1 MERDPLRMR
10 PRNHTER
17 IIKDIMRRGMSKPGA
32 MNDLFDLI
40 RQLQIDGAVL
50 VDGEPVF
57 DKENF
62 RDAAIFNSELR
73 RIAAEK
79 IRKNG
84 DPEMVELYKRSLLLD
99 AKYNFDCYCRY
110 LEWNRP
116 AKKKFYEPRRKQLK
130 PIADAMQ
137 QLADGELDLL
147 AVSLP
152 PGTGKALANDT
163 PILTRYGW
171 KNHGDLVVGDEV
183 IGMDGKFKKVIAVH
197 PKCMLDCLV
206 EFTNGEKIQCHENH
220 EWLIHDRPMYDR
232 NKKDYIAETKRLE
245 KRKLES
251 GGEAGHRGHRYT
263 IQLPHREHI
272 CGEERDLM
280 LDPYTFGVW
289 LGDGTNLNPT
299 ICCAPDDSVVIE
311 RIIRNGVQANWATT
325 HKETGVLYFGFDI
338 RKNLQQYGMCH
349 SRKRTPKH
357 IPDEYLTA
365 SIRQRLDLLAGLIDT
380 DGNLTESKYHFT
392 TAEKEL
398 KDSFIDLISTFG
410 WRACVTRCEPGTSS
424 SGITSKKGW
433 WVISFTPDCE
443 IPCEIERKRNK
454 CPHKQRAIAFK
465 SITRVEPKEGNCIT
479 VEGDGM
485 YLAGRTMLPTHNTT
499 LSIFFLSWI
508 GGKNPELSVLG
519 GSHSNSLLHGIFDE
533 LLRVLDKD
541 GEYLYND
548 VFPLAPVVGNSG
560 KELRIDLQTQKRF
573 ETFEFSS
580 IGSGNAGKVRCSRLL
595 YCDDL
600 IDGIET
606 AMSRERLD
614 KLWQQYYT
622 DLRQRKIGNCAELH
636 VATRW
641 SIWDP
646 IGRLQQEYDGDKRAK
661 FLVFPAMNKNDESNF
676 DYPYSLGFTTQ
687 MYRQQREIMDDAS
700 WRALYMNEP
709 VERFGRLYD
718 PSELRRYFSLPEIEP
733 DNIVA
738 ICDTKEQ
745 GDDYLAM
752 PIFYQYGQDYYL
764 DCWICDNGKVEVLL
778 EKVVRA
784 LIDRKVRMCRIE
796 SNRGGTIFAKNVQ
809 DRLKQLGGMTNIT
822 TKWTQSNKETRIQ
835 SLSGVVKE
843 RVLFKEDSVQ
853 NKEYKSAMNQLVSY
867 TMAGKNRHDDV
878 PDSLAMFMDWQM
890 SGEANIVKVLKR
902 PF

>member
-1 MERDPLRMR
+1 MADNPFHTM
-10 PRNHTER
+10 PKARNHTER

-50 VDGEPVF
+50 VDGEPAF

-73 RIAAEK
+73 RLAAEK

-110 LEWNRP
+110 LEFNRP

-147 AVSLP
+147 TISCP
-152 PGTGKALANDT
+152 PGVGK
-163 PILTRYGW
+163 
-171 KNHGDLVVGDEV
+171 
-183 IGMDGKFKKVIAVH
+183 
-197 PKCMLDCLV
+197 
-206 EFTNGEKIQCHENH
+206 
-220 EWLIHDRPMYDR
+220 
-232 NKKDYIAETKRLE
+232 
-245 KRKLES
+245 
-251 GGEAGHRGHRYT
+251 
-263 IQLPHREHI
+263 
-272 CGEERDLM
+272 
-280 LDPYTFGVW
+280 
-289 LGDGTNLNPT
+289 
-299 ICCAPDDSVVIE
+299 
-311 RIIRNGVQANWATT
+311 
-325 HKETGVLYFGFDI
+325 
-338 RKNLQQYGMCH
+338 
-349 SRKRTPKH
+349 
-357 IPDEYLTA
+357 
-365 SIRQRLDLLAGLIDT
+365 
-380 DGNLTESKYHFT
+380 
-392 TAEKEL
+392 
-398 KDSFIDLISTFG
+398 
-410 WRACVTRCEPGTSS
+410 
-424 SGITSKKGW
+424 
-433 WVISFTPDCE
+433 
-443 IPCEIERKRNK
+443 
-454 CPHKQRAIAFK
+454 
-465 SITRVEPKEGNCIT
+465 
-479 VEGDGM
+479 
-485 YLAGRTMLPTHNTT
+485 TT

-606 AMSRERLD
+606 AMSRDRLD

-646 IGRLQQEYDGDKRAK
+646 IGRLEQEYEDDKRAK

-687 MYRQQREIMDDAS
+687 MYRQQREIMDDPS
-700 WRALYMNEP
+700 WRALYCGEP
-709 VERFGRLYD
+709 IERAGRLYD
-718 PSELRRYFSLPEIEP
+718 PSELRYYFSLPEVEP
-733 DNIVA
+733 DSIWA

-745 GDDYLAM
+745 GDDYCAM
-752 PIFYQYGQDYYL
+752 PVFYQYGQDYYL
-764 DCWICDNGKVEVLL
+764 DAWVCDNGKVEVII
-778 EKVVRA
+778 EKVVRM
-784 LIDRKVRMCRIE
+784 LVDRKVRMCRIE
-796 SNRGGTIFAKNVQ
+796 SNRGGTLFAADVQ
-809 DRLKQLGGMTNIT
+809 KRLRELGGITTIT
-822 TKWTQSNKETRIQ
+822 TKWTQTNKESRIQ
-835 SLSGVVKE
+835 VGSMFIKQH
-843 RVLFKEDSVQ
+843 VLFRDDKVQ
-853 NKEYKSAMNQLVSY
+853 NKEYRTAMNMVIGY
-867 TMAGKNRHDDV
+867 TMAGKNKHDDTV
-878 PDSLAMFMDWQM
+878 DALAMFVDMIASSDVNTAVVM
-890 SGEANIVKVLKR
+890 HR

>member
-1 MERDPLRMR
+1 MADNPFHTM
-10 PRNHTER
+10 PKARNHTER

-110 LEWNRP
+110 LEFNRP

-147 AVSLP
+147 TISCP
-152 PGTGKALANDT
+152 PGVGK
-163 PILTRYGW
+163 
-171 KNHGDLVVGDEV
+171 
-183 IGMDGKFKKVIAVH
+183 
-197 PKCMLDCLV
+197 
-206 EFTNGEKIQCHENH
+206 
-220 EWLIHDRPMYDR
+220 
-232 NKKDYIAETKRLE
+232 
-245 KRKLES
+245 
-251 GGEAGHRGHRYT
+251 
-263 IQLPHREHI
+263 
-272 CGEERDLM
+272 
-280 LDPYTFGVW
+280 
-289 LGDGTNLNPT
+289 
-299 ICCAPDDSVVIE
+299 
-311 RIIRNGVQANWATT
+311 
-325 HKETGVLYFGFDI
+325 
-338 RKNLQQYGMCH
+338 
-349 SRKRTPKH
+349 
-357 IPDEYLTA
+357 
-365 SIRQRLDLLAGLIDT
+365 
-380 DGNLTESKYHFT
+380 
-392 TAEKEL
+392 
-398 KDSFIDLISTFG
+398 
-410 WRACVTRCEPGTSS
+410 
-424 SGITSKKGW
+424 
-433 WVISFTPDCE
+433 
-443 IPCEIERKRNK
+443 
-454 CPHKQRAIAFK
+454 
-465 SITRVEPKEGNCIT
+465 
-479 VEGDGM
+479 
-485 YLAGRTMLPTHNTT
+485 TT

-606 AMSRERLD
+606 AMSRDRLD

-646 IGRLQQEYDGDKRAK
+646 IGRLEQEYDGDKRAK

-687 MYRQQREIMDDAS
+687 MYRQQREIMDDPS
-700 WRALYMNEP
+700 WRALYCGEP
-709 VERFGRLYD
+709 IERAGRLYD
-718 PSELRRYFSLPEIEP
+718 PSELRYYFSLPEVEP
-733 DNIVA
+733 DSIWA

-745 GDDYLAM
+745 GDDYCAM
-752 PIFYQYGQDYYL
+752 PVFYQYGQDYYL
-764 DCWICDNGKVEVLL
+764 DAWVCDNGKVEVVI
-778 EKVVRA
+778 EKVVRM
-784 LIDRKVRMCRIE
+784 LVDRKVRMCRIE
-796 SNRGGTIFAKNVQ
+796 SNRGGTLFAADVQ
-809 DRLKQLGGMTNIT
+809 KRLRELGGITTIT
-822 TKWTQSNKETRIQ
+822 TKWTQTNKESRIQ
-835 SLSGVVKE
+835 VGSMWVKQH
-843 RVLFKEDSVQ
+843 VLFRDDKVQ
-853 NKEYKSAMNQLVSY
+853 NKEYRTAMNMVIGY
-867 TMAGKNRHDDV
+867 TMAGKNKHDDTV
-878 PDSLAMFMDWQM
+878 DALAMFVDMIASSDVNTAVVM
-890 SGEANIVKVLKR
+890 HR

>member
-1 MERDPLRMR
+1 MADNPFHIM
-10 PRNHTER
+10 PKARNHTER

-73 RIAAEK
+73 RLAAEK

-116 AKKKFYEPRRKQLK
+116 AKKKFYEPRRKQLR

-152 PGTGKALANDT
+152 PGTGK
-163 PILTRYGW
+163 
-171 KNHGDLVVGDEV
+171 
-183 IGMDGKFKKVIAVH
+183 
-197 PKCMLDCLV
+197 
-206 EFTNGEKIQCHENH
+206 
-220 EWLIHDRPMYDR
+220 
-232 NKKDYIAETKRLE
+232 
-245 KRKLES
+245 
-251 GGEAGHRGHRYT
+251 
-263 IQLPHREHI
+263 
-272 CGEERDLM
+272 
-280 LDPYTFGVW
+280 
-289 LGDGTNLNPT
+289 
-299 ICCAPDDSVVIE
+299 
-311 RIIRNGVQANWATT
+311 
-325 HKETGVLYFGFDI
+325 
-338 RKNLQQYGMCH
+338 
-349 SRKRTPKH
+349 
-357 IPDEYLTA
+357 
-365 SIRQRLDLLAGLIDT
+365 
-380 DGNLTESKYHFT
+380 
-392 TAEKEL
+392 
-398 KDSFIDLISTFG
+398 
-410 WRACVTRCEPGTSS
+410 
-424 SGITSKKGW
+424 
-433 WVISFTPDCE
+433 
-443 IPCEIERKRNK
+443 
-454 CPHKQRAIAFK
+454 
-465 SITRVEPKEGNCIT
+465 
-479 VEGDGM
+479 
-485 YLAGRTMLPTHNTT
+485 TT

-606 AMSRERLD
+606 AMSRDRLD

-676 DYPYSLGFTTQ
+676 DYPYSLGFTTE
-687 MYRQQREIMDDAS
+687 MYKQQREIMDEPS

-709 VERFGRLYD
+709 IEREGRLYD
-718 PSELRRYFSLPEIEP
+718 PEELRYYFALPDVEP
-733 DNIVA
+733 DSILA

-764 DCWICDNGKVEVLL
+764 EQWVCDNGKVEILM

-784 LIDRKVRMCRIE
+784 LIDRKVRLCRIE
-796 SNRGGTIFAKNVQ
+796 SNRGGTLFAADVQ
-809 DRLKQLGGMTNIT
+809 KRLRELGGITTIT
-822 TKWTQSNKETRIQ
+822 TKWTQTNKEARIQ
-835 SLSGVVKE
+835 TNSGWVKTH
-843 RVLFKEDSVQ
+843 VLFRDNTVQ
-853 NKEYKSAMNQLVSY
+853 NKEYRLAMNQLIGY
-867 TMAGKNRHDDV
+867 TMAGKNKHDDV
-878 PDSLAMFMDWQM
+878 ADVLAMFVDMIASSDVNTAVVM
-890 SGEANIVKVLKR
+890 HR

>member
-1 MERDPLRMR
+1 MADNPFHIM
-10 PRNHTER
+10 PKARNHTER

-73 RIAAEK
+73 RLTAEK

-84 DPEMVELYKRSLLLD
+84 DPDMVELYKRSLLLD

-137 QLADGELDLL
+137 QLADDELDLL

-152 PGTGKALANDT
+152 PGTGK
-163 PILTRYGW
+163 
-171 KNHGDLVVGDEV
+171 
-183 IGMDGKFKKVIAVH
+183 
-197 PKCMLDCLV
+197 
-206 EFTNGEKIQCHENH
+206 
-220 EWLIHDRPMYDR
+220 
-232 NKKDYIAETKRLE
+232 
-245 KRKLES
+245 
-251 GGEAGHRGHRYT
+251 
-263 IQLPHREHI
+263 
-272 CGEERDLM
+272 
-280 LDPYTFGVW
+280 
-289 LGDGTNLNPT
+289 
-299 ICCAPDDSVVIE
+299 
-311 RIIRNGVQANWATT
+311 
-325 HKETGVLYFGFDI
+325 
-338 RKNLQQYGMCH
+338 
-349 SRKRTPKH
+349 
-357 IPDEYLTA
+357 
-365 SIRQRLDLLAGLIDT
+365 
-380 DGNLTESKYHFT
+380 
-392 TAEKEL
+392 
-398 KDSFIDLISTFG
+398 
-410 WRACVTRCEPGTSS
+410 
-424 SGITSKKGW
+424 
-433 WVISFTPDCE
+433 
-443 IPCEIERKRNK
+443 
-454 CPHKQRAIAFK
+454 
-465 SITRVEPKEGNCIT
+465 
-479 VEGDGM
+479 
-485 YLAGRTMLPTHNTT
+485 TT

-606 AMSRERLD
+606 AMSRDRLD

-687 MYRQQREIMDDAS
+687 MYRQQREIMDEPS

-709 VERFGRLYD
+709 IEREGRLYD
-718 PSELRRYFSLPEIEP
+718 PEELRYYFALPDVEP
-733 DNIVA
+733 DSILA

-764 DCWICDNGKVEVLL
+764 EQWVCDNGKVEILM
-778 EKVVRA
+778 EKVVRS
-784 LIDRKVRMCRIE
+784 LVDRKVRLCRIE
-796 SNRGGTIFAKNVQ
+796 SNRGGTLFAADVQ
-809 DRLKQLGGMTNIT
+809 KRLRELGGITTIT
-822 TKWTQSNKETRIQ
+822 TKWTQTNKEARIQ
-835 SLSGVVKE
+835 TNSGWVKSH
-843 RVLFKEDSVQ
+843 VLFRDNTVQ
-853 NKEYKSAMNQLVSY
+853 NKEYRLAMNQLIGY
-867 TMAGKNRHDDV
+867 TMAGKNKHDDV
-878 PDSLAMFMDWQM
+878 ADVLAMFVDMIASSDVNTAVVM
-890 SGEANIVKVLKR
+890 HR

>member
-1 MERDPLRMR
+1 MADNPFHTM
-10 PRNHTER
+10 PKARNHTER

-40 RQLQIDGAVL
+40 RQLQIDGAVM

-73 RIAAEK
+73 RLAAEK

-152 PGTGKALANDT
+152 PGTGK
-163 PILTRYGW
+163 
-171 KNHGDLVVGDEV
+171 
-183 IGMDGKFKKVIAVH
+183 
-197 PKCMLDCLV
+197 
-206 EFTNGEKIQCHENH
+206 
-220 EWLIHDRPMYDR
+220 
-232 NKKDYIAETKRLE
+232 
-245 KRKLES
+245 
-251 GGEAGHRGHRYT
+251 
-263 IQLPHREHI
+263 
-272 CGEERDLM
+272 
-280 LDPYTFGVW
+280 
-289 LGDGTNLNPT
+289 
-299 ICCAPDDSVVIE
+299 
-311 RIIRNGVQANWATT
+311 
-325 HKETGVLYFGFDI
+325 
-338 RKNLQQYGMCH
+338 
-349 SRKRTPKH
+349 
-357 IPDEYLTA
+357 
-365 SIRQRLDLLAGLIDT
+365 
-380 DGNLTESKYHFT
+380 
-392 TAEKEL
+392 
-398 KDSFIDLISTFG
+398 
-410 WRACVTRCEPGTSS
+410 
-424 SGITSKKGW
+424 
-433 WVISFTPDCE
+433 
-443 IPCEIERKRNK
+443 
-454 CPHKQRAIAFK
+454 
-465 SITRVEPKEGNCIT
+465 
-479 VEGDGM
+479 
-485 YLAGRTMLPTHNTT
+485 TT

-606 AMSRERLD
+606 AMSRDRLD

-661 FLVFPAMNKNDESNF
+661 FLVFPAMNERDESNF

-700 WRALYMNEP
+700 WRALYQNIP
-709 VERFGRLYD
+709 VEREGRVYD
-718 PSELRRYFSLPEIEP
+718 PEELRYYFSLPDVEP
-733 DNIVA
+733 DSIVA

-745 GDDYLAM
+745 GDDYCAM
-752 PIFYQYGQDYYL
+752 PVMYQYGQDYYL
-764 DCWICDNGKVEVLL
+764 DAWICDNGKVEVIM
-778 EKVVRA
+778 EKVVRM
-784 LIDRKVRMCRIE
+784 LIDRKVKVCRIE
-796 SNRGGTIFAKNVQ
+796 SNRGGTLFAADVQ
-809 DRLKQLGGMTNIT
+809 KRIRELNGITTIT
-822 TKWTQSNKETRIQ
+822 TKWTQTNKDVRIQ
-835 SLSGVVKE
+835 TNAGWVKSH
-843 RVLFKEDSVQ
+843 VLFRDTTVQ
-853 NKEYKSAMNQLVSY
+853 NKEYRLAMNQLVEY
-867 TMAGKNRHDDV
+867 TMSGRVKHDDV
-878 PDSLAMFMDWQM
+878 PDVLAMFVDMVVSSDM
-890 SGEANIVKVLKR
+890 NTAIIMKR

>member
-1 MERDPLRMR
+1 MADNPFHIM
-10 PRNHTER
+10 PKARNHTER

-57 DKENF
+57 DKDNF
-62 RDAAIFNSELR
+62 CDAAIFNSELR
-73 RIAAEK
+73 RLAAEK

-84 DPEMVELYKRSLLLD
+84 DPDMVELYKRSLLLD

-147 AVSLP
+147 TISCP
-152 PGTGKALANDT
+152 PGVGK
-163 PILTRYGW
+163 
-171 KNHGDLVVGDEV
+171 
-183 IGMDGKFKKVIAVH
+183 
-197 PKCMLDCLV
+197 
-206 EFTNGEKIQCHENH
+206 
-220 EWLIHDRPMYDR
+220 
-232 NKKDYIAETKRLE
+232 
-245 KRKLES
+245 
-251 GGEAGHRGHRYT
+251 
-263 IQLPHREHI
+263 
-272 CGEERDLM
+272 
-280 LDPYTFGVW
+280 
-289 LGDGTNLNPT
+289 
-299 ICCAPDDSVVIE
+299 
-311 RIIRNGVQANWATT
+311 
-325 HKETGVLYFGFDI
+325 
-338 RKNLQQYGMCH
+338 
-349 SRKRTPKH
+349 
-357 IPDEYLTA
+357 
-365 SIRQRLDLLAGLIDT
+365 
-380 DGNLTESKYHFT
+380 
-392 TAEKEL
+392 
-398 KDSFIDLISTFG
+398 
-410 WRACVTRCEPGTSS
+410 
-424 SGITSKKGW
+424 
-433 WVISFTPDCE
+433 
-443 IPCEIERKRNK
+443 
-454 CPHKQRAIAFK
+454 
-465 SITRVEPKEGNCIT
+465 
-479 VEGDGM
+479 
-485 YLAGRTMLPTHNTT
+485 TT

-606 AMSRERLD
+606 AMSRDRLD

-646 IGRLQQEYDGDKRAK
+646 IGRLEQEYEDDKRAK

-687 MYRQQREIMDDAS
+687 MYRQQREIMDDPS
-700 WRALYMNEP
+700 WRALYCGEP
-709 VERFGRLYD
+709 IERAGRLYD
-718 PSELRRYFSLPEIEP
+718 PSELRYYFSLPEVEP
-733 DNIVA
+733 DSIWA

-745 GDDYLAM
+745 GDDYCAM
-752 PIFYQYGQDYYL
+752 PVFYQYGQDYYL
-764 DCWICDNGKVEVLL
+764 DAWVCDNGKVEVII
-778 EKVVRA
+778 EKVVRM
-784 LIDRKVRMCRIE
+784 LVDRKVRMCRIE
-796 SNRGGTIFAKNVQ
+796 SNRGGTLFAADVQ
-809 DRLKQLGGMTNIT
+809 KRLRELGGITTIT
-822 TKWTQSNKETRIQ
+822 TKWTQTNKESRIQ
-835 SLSGVVKE
+835 VGSMFIKQH
-843 RVLFKEDSVQ
+843 VLFRDDKVQ
-853 NKEYKSAMNQLVSY
+853 NKEYRTAMNMVIGY
-867 TMAGKNRHDDV
+867 TMAGKNKHDDTV
-878 PDSLAMFMDWQM
+878 DALAMFVDMIASSDVNTAVVM
-890 SGEANIVKVLKR
+890 HR

>member
-1 MERDPLRMR
+1 MADNPFHTM
-10 PRNHTER
+10 PKARNHTER

-73 RIAAEK
+73 RLAAKK

-152 PGTGKALANDT
+152 PGTGK
-163 PILTRYGW
+163 
-171 KNHGDLVVGDEV
+171 
-183 IGMDGKFKKVIAVH
+183 
-197 PKCMLDCLV
+197 
-206 EFTNGEKIQCHENH
+206 
-220 EWLIHDRPMYDR
+220 
-232 NKKDYIAETKRLE
+232 
-245 KRKLES
+245 
-251 GGEAGHRGHRYT
+251 
-263 IQLPHREHI
+263 
-272 CGEERDLM
+272 
-280 LDPYTFGVW
+280 
-289 LGDGTNLNPT
+289 
-299 ICCAPDDSVVIE
+299 
-311 RIIRNGVQANWATT
+311 
-325 HKETGVLYFGFDI
+325 
-338 RKNLQQYGMCH
+338 
-349 SRKRTPKH
+349 
-357 IPDEYLTA
+357 
-365 SIRQRLDLLAGLIDT
+365 
-380 DGNLTESKYHFT
+380 
-392 TAEKEL
+392 
-398 KDSFIDLISTFG
+398 
-410 WRACVTRCEPGTSS
+410 
-424 SGITSKKGW
+424 
-433 WVISFTPDCE
+433 
-443 IPCEIERKRNK
+443 
-454 CPHKQRAIAFK
+454 
-465 SITRVEPKEGNCIT
+465 
-479 VEGDGM
+479 
-485 YLAGRTMLPTHNTT
+485 TT

-606 AMSRERLD
+606 AMSRDRLD

-646 IGRLQQEYDGDKRAK
+646 IGRLEQEYDGDKRAK

-676 DYPYSLGFTTQ
+676 DYPYSLGFTTE
-687 MYRQQREIMDDAS
+687 MYKQQREIMDEPS

-709 VERFGRLYD
+709 IEREGRLYD
-718 PSELRRYFSLPEIEP
+718 PEELRYYFALPDVEP
-733 DNIVA
+733 DSILA

-764 DCWICDNGKVEVLL
+764 EQWVCDNGKVEILM

-784 LIDRKVRMCRIE
+784 LIDRKVRLCRIE
-796 SNRGGTIFAKNVQ
+796 SNRGGTLFAADVQ
-809 DRLKQLGGMTNIT
+809 KRLRELGGITTIT
-822 TKWTQSNKETRIQ
+822 TKWTQTNKEARIQ
-835 SLSGVVKE
+835 TNSGWVKTH
-843 RVLFKEDSVQ
+843 VLFRDNTVQ
-853 NKEYKSAMNQLVSY
+853 NKEYRLAMNQLIGY
-867 TMAGKNRHDDV
+867 TMAGKNKHDDV
-878 PDSLAMFMDWQM
+878 PDVLAMFVDMIASSD
-890 SGEANIVKVLKR
+890 VKTAVVMHR

>member
-1 MERDPLRMR
+1 MADNPFHIM
-10 PRNHTER
+10 PKARNHTER

-57 DKENF
+57 DKDNF

-73 RIAAEK
+73 RLAAEK

-110 LEWNRP
+110 LEFNRP

-147 AVSLP
+147 TISCP
-152 PGTGKALANDT
+152 PGVGK
-163 PILTRYGW
+163 
-171 KNHGDLVVGDEV
+171 
-183 IGMDGKFKKVIAVH
+183 
-197 PKCMLDCLV
+197 
-206 EFTNGEKIQCHENH
+206 
-220 EWLIHDRPMYDR
+220 
-232 NKKDYIAETKRLE
+232 
-245 KRKLES
+245 
-251 GGEAGHRGHRYT
+251 
-263 IQLPHREHI
+263 
-272 CGEERDLM
+272 
-280 LDPYTFGVW
+280 
-289 LGDGTNLNPT
+289 
-299 ICCAPDDSVVIE
+299 
-311 RIIRNGVQANWATT
+311 
-325 HKETGVLYFGFDI
+325 
-338 RKNLQQYGMCH
+338 
-349 SRKRTPKH
+349 
-357 IPDEYLTA
+357 
-365 SIRQRLDLLAGLIDT
+365 
-380 DGNLTESKYHFT
+380 
-392 TAEKEL
+392 
-398 KDSFIDLISTFG
+398 
-410 WRACVTRCEPGTSS
+410 
-424 SGITSKKGW
+424 
-433 WVISFTPDCE
+433 
-443 IPCEIERKRNK
+443 
-454 CPHKQRAIAFK
+454 
-465 SITRVEPKEGNCIT
+465 
-479 VEGDGM
+479 
-485 YLAGRTMLPTHNTT
+485 TT

-606 AMSRERLD
+606 AMSRDRLD

-646 IGRLQQEYDGDKRAK
+646 IGRLEQEYDGDKRAK

-687 MYRQQREIMDDAS
+687 MYRQQREIMDEPS
-700 WRALYMNEP
+700 WRALYCGEP
-709 VERFGRLYD
+709 IERAGRLYD
-718 PSELRRYFSLPEIEP
+718 PSELRYYFSLPEVEP
-733 DNIVA
+733 DSIWA

-745 GDDYLAM
+745 GDDYCAM
-752 PIFYQYGQDYYL
+752 PVFYQYGQDYYL
-764 DCWICDNGKVEVLL
+764 DAWVCDNGKVEVVI
-778 EKVVRA
+778 EKVVRM
-784 LIDRKVRMCRIE
+784 LVDRKVRMCRIE
-796 SNRGGTIFAKNVQ
+796 SNRGGTLFAADVQ
-809 DRLKQLGGMTNIT
+809 KRLRELGGITTIT
-822 TKWTQSNKETRIQ
+822 TKWTQTNKESRIQ
-835 SLSGVVKE
+835 VGSMFIKQH
-843 RVLFKEDSVQ
+843 VLFRDDKVQ
-853 NKEYKSAMNQLVSY
+853 NKEYRTAMNMVIGY
-867 TMAGKNRHDDV
+867 TMAGKNKHDDTV
-878 PDSLAMFMDWQM
+878 DALAMFVDMIASSDVNTAVVM
-890 SGEANIVKVLKR
+890 RR

>member
-1 MERDPLRMR
+1 MADNPFHIM
-10 PRNHTER
+10 PKARNHTER

-73 RIAAEK
+73 RLAAEK

-110 LEWNRP
+110 LEFNRP

-137 QLADGELDLL
+137 QLADHELDLL
-147 AVSLP
+147 SISVP
-152 PGTGKALANDT
+152 PGCGK
-163 PILTRYGW
+163 
-171 KNHGDLVVGDEV
+171 
-183 IGMDGKFKKVIAVH
+183 
-197 PKCMLDCLV
+197 
-206 EFTNGEKIQCHENH
+206 
-220 EWLIHDRPMYDR
+220 
-232 NKKDYIAETKRLE
+232 
-245 KRKLES
+245 
-251 GGEAGHRGHRYT
+251 
-263 IQLPHREHI
+263 
-272 CGEERDLM
+272 
-280 LDPYTFGVW
+280 
-289 LGDGTNLNPT
+289 
-299 ICCAPDDSVVIE
+299 
-311 RIIRNGVQANWATT
+311 
-325 HKETGVLYFGFDI
+325 
-338 RKNLQQYGMCH
+338 
-349 SRKRTPKH
+349 
-357 IPDEYLTA
+357 
-365 SIRQRLDLLAGLIDT
+365 
-380 DGNLTESKYHFT
+380 
-392 TAEKEL
+392 
-398 KDSFIDLISTFG
+398 
-410 WRACVTRCEPGTSS
+410 
-424 SGITSKKGW
+424 
-433 WVISFTPDCE
+433 
-443 IPCEIERKRNK
+443 
-454 CPHKQRAIAFK
+454 
-465 SITRVEPKEGNCIT
+465 
-479 VEGDGM
+479 
-485 YLAGRTMLPTHNTT
+485 TT

-519 GSHSNSLLHGIFDE
+519 GSHSNSLLHGIFEE
-533 LLRVLDKD
+533 LLRVLDKE

-548 VFPLAPVVGNSG
+548 VFPLSPVVGYSA

-606 AMSRERLD
+606 AMSRDRLD

-646 IGRLQQEYDGDKRAK
+646 IGRLQQEYDGDKKAK
-661 FLVFPAMNKNDESNF
+661 FLVFPAMNEKDESNF
-676 DYPYSLGFTTQ
+676 DYPYGLGFTTE

-700 WRALYMNEP
+700 WRALYMNQP
-709 VERFGRLYD
+709 VEREGRLFD
-718 PSELRRYFSLPEIEP
+718 PEELRRYFALPEVEP
-733 DNIVA
+733 DAILA

-745 GDDYLAM
+745 GSDYLAM
-752 PIFYQYGQDYYL
+752 PVFYQYGQDYYL
-764 DCWICDNGKVEVLL
+764 DLWVCDNGRVEIIL

-784 LIDRKVRMCRIE
+784 LVDRKVRICRIE
-796 SNRGGTIFAKNVQ
+796 SNRGGTLFAMDVQ
-809 DRLKQLGGMTNIT
+809 KRIKELGGITTIT
-822 TKWTQSNKETRIQ
+822 TKWTQTNKEARIAT
-835 SLSGVVKE
+835 SAGWIKTHI
-843 RVLFKEDSVQ
+843 LFRDDSVQ
-853 NKEYKSAMNQLVSY
+853 NKEYRTAMNQLLNY
-867 TMAGKNRHDDV
+867 TMTGKVKNDDV
-878 PDSLAMFMDWQM
+878 ADVLSMFVDMVVSSDL
-890 SGEANIVKVLKR
+890 NTVKVMKR

>member
-1 MERDPLRMR
+1 MADNPFHIM
-10 PRNHTER
+10 PKARNHTER

-73 RIAAEK
+73 RLAAEK

-84 DPEMVELYKRSLLLD
+84 DPDMVELYKRSLLLD

-152 PGTGKALANDT
+152 PGTGK
-163 PILTRYGW
+163 
-171 KNHGDLVVGDEV
+171 
-183 IGMDGKFKKVIAVH
+183 
-197 PKCMLDCLV
+197 
-206 EFTNGEKIQCHENH
+206 
-220 EWLIHDRPMYDR
+220 
-232 NKKDYIAETKRLE
+232 
-245 KRKLES
+245 
-251 GGEAGHRGHRYT
+251 
-263 IQLPHREHI
+263 
-272 CGEERDLM
+272 
-280 LDPYTFGVW
+280 
-289 LGDGTNLNPT
+289 
-299 ICCAPDDSVVIE
+299 
-311 RIIRNGVQANWATT
+311 
-325 HKETGVLYFGFDI
+325 
-338 RKNLQQYGMCH
+338 
-349 SRKRTPKH
+349 
-357 IPDEYLTA
+357 
-365 SIRQRLDLLAGLIDT
+365 
-380 DGNLTESKYHFT
+380 
-392 TAEKEL
+392 
-398 KDSFIDLISTFG
+398 
-410 WRACVTRCEPGTSS
+410 
-424 SGITSKKGW
+424 
-433 WVISFTPDCE
+433 
-443 IPCEIERKRNK
+443 
-454 CPHKQRAIAFK
+454 
-465 SITRVEPKEGNCIT
+465 
-479 VEGDGM
+479 
-485 YLAGRTMLPTHNTT
+485 TT

-606 AMSRERLD
+606 AMSRDRLD

-661 FLVFPAMNKNDESNF
+661 FLVFPAMNERDESNF

-700 WRALYMNEP
+700 WRALYQNIP
-709 VERFGRLYD
+709 VEREGRVYD
-718 PSELRRYFSLPEIEP
+718 PEELRYYFSLPDVEP
-733 DNIVA
+733 DSIVA

-745 GDDYLAM
+745 GDDYCAM
-752 PIFYQYGQDYYL
+752 PVMYQYGQDYYL
-764 DCWICDNGKVEVLL
+764 DAWICDNGKVEVIM
-778 EKVVRA
+778 EKVVRM
-784 LIDRKVRMCRIE
+784 LIDRKVKVCRIE
-796 SNRGGTIFAKNVQ
+796 SNRGGTLFAADVQ
-809 DRLKQLGGMTNIT
+809 KRIRELNGITTIT
-822 TKWTQSNKETRIQ
+822 TKWTQTNKSVRIQ
-835 SLSGVVKE
+835 TNAGWVKSH
-843 RVLFKEDSVQ
+843 VLFRDTTVQ
-853 NKEYKSAMNQLVSY
+853 NKEYRLAMNQLVGY
-867 TMAGKNRHDDV
+867 TMSGKAKHDDV
-878 PDSLAMFMDWQM
+878 PDVLAMFVDMVVSADM
-890 SGEANIVKVLKR
+890 NTAIIMKR

>member
-1 MERDPLRMR
+1 MADNPFHTM
-10 PRNHTER
+10 PKARNHTER

-40 RQLQIDGAVL
+40 RQLQIEGAVL
-50 VDGEPVF
+50 VDGEPAF

-84 DPEMVELYKRSLLLD
+84 DPDMVELYKRSLLLD

-147 AVSLP
+147 TISCP
-152 PGTGKALANDT
+152 PGVGK
-163 PILTRYGW
+163 
-171 KNHGDLVVGDEV
+171 
-183 IGMDGKFKKVIAVH
+183 
-197 PKCMLDCLV
+197 
-206 EFTNGEKIQCHENH
+206 
-220 EWLIHDRPMYDR
+220 
-232 NKKDYIAETKRLE
+232 
-245 KRKLES
+245 
-251 GGEAGHRGHRYT
+251 
-263 IQLPHREHI
+263 
-272 CGEERDLM
+272 
-280 LDPYTFGVW
+280 
-289 LGDGTNLNPT
+289 
-299 ICCAPDDSVVIE
+299 
-311 RIIRNGVQANWATT
+311 
-325 HKETGVLYFGFDI
+325 
-338 RKNLQQYGMCH
+338 
-349 SRKRTPKH
+349 
-357 IPDEYLTA
+357 
-365 SIRQRLDLLAGLIDT
+365 
-380 DGNLTESKYHFT
+380 
-392 TAEKEL
+392 
-398 KDSFIDLISTFG
+398 
-410 WRACVTRCEPGTSS
+410 
-424 SGITSKKGW
+424 
-433 WVISFTPDCE
+433 
-443 IPCEIERKRNK
+443 
-454 CPHKQRAIAFK
+454 
-465 SITRVEPKEGNCIT
+465 
-479 VEGDGM
+479 
-485 YLAGRTMLPTHNTT
+485 TT

-606 AMSRERLD
+606 AMSRDRLD

-622 DLRQRKIGNCAELH
+622 DLRQRKIGNCVELH

-646 IGRLQQEYDGDKRAK
+646 IGRLEQEYEDDKRAK

-676 DYPYSLGFTTQ
+676 DYPYSLGFTTE
-687 MYRQQREIMDDAS
+687 MYRQQREIMDDPS
-700 WRALYMNEP
+700 WRALYCGEP
-709 VERFGRLYD
+709 IERAGRLYD
-718 PSELRRYFSLPEIEP
+718 PSELRYYFSLPEVEP
-733 DNIVA
+733 DSIWA

-745 GDDYLAM
+745 GDDYCAM
-752 PIFYQYGQDYYL
+752 PVFYQYGQDYYL
-764 DCWICDNGKVEVLL
+764 DAWVCDNGKVETVM
-778 EKVVRA
+778 EKVVRM
-784 LIDRKVRMCRIE
+784 LVDRKVRLCRIE
-796 SNRGGTIFAKNVQ
+796 SNRGGTLFASNVQ
-809 DRLKQLGGMTNIT
+809 TRIKELGGITTIT
-822 TKWTQSNKETRIQ
+822 TKWTQTNKESRIQ
-835 SLSGVVKE
+835 VGSMWVKQH
-843 RVLFKEDSVQ
+843 VLFRDDKVQ
-853 NKEYKSAMNQLVSY
+853 NKEYRTAMNMVIGY
-867 TMAGKNRHDDV
+867 TMAGKNKHDDTV
-878 PDSLAMFMDWQM
+878 DALAMFVDMIASSDVNTAVVM
-890 SGEANIVKVLKR
+890 HR

>member
-1 MERDPLRMR
+1 MADNPFHIM
-10 PRNHTER
+10 PKARNHTER

-73 RIAAEK
+73 RLAAEK

-110 LEWNRP
+110 LEFNRP

-137 QLADGELDLL
+137 QLADGELDILS
-147 AVSLP
+147 VSVP
-152 PGTGKALANDT
+152 PGCGK
-163 PILTRYGW
+163 
-171 KNHGDLVVGDEV
+171 
-183 IGMDGKFKKVIAVH
+183 
-197 PKCMLDCLV
+197 
-206 EFTNGEKIQCHENH
+206 
-220 EWLIHDRPMYDR
+220 
-232 NKKDYIAETKRLE
+232 
-245 KRKLES
+245 
-251 GGEAGHRGHRYT
+251 
-263 IQLPHREHI
+263 
-272 CGEERDLM
+272 
-280 LDPYTFGVW
+280 
-289 LGDGTNLNPT
+289 
-299 ICCAPDDSVVIE
+299 
-311 RIIRNGVQANWATT
+311 
-325 HKETGVLYFGFDI
+325 
-338 RKNLQQYGMCH
+338 
-349 SRKRTPKH
+349 
-357 IPDEYLTA
+357 
-365 SIRQRLDLLAGLIDT
+365 
-380 DGNLTESKYHFT
+380 
-392 TAEKEL
+392 
-398 KDSFIDLISTFG
+398 
-410 WRACVTRCEPGTSS
+410 
-424 SGITSKKGW
+424 
-433 WVISFTPDCE
+433 
-443 IPCEIERKRNK
+443 
-454 CPHKQRAIAFK
+454 
-465 SITRVEPKEGNCIT
+465 
-479 VEGDGM
+479 
-485 YLAGRTMLPTHNTT
+485 TT

-606 AMSRERLD
+606 AMSRDRLD

-646 IGRLQQEYDGDKRAK
+646 IGRLEQEYGDDKRAK

-676 DYPYSLGFTTQ
+676 DYPYSLGFTTE

-700 WRALYMNEP
+700 WRALYMGQP
-709 VERFGRLYD
+709 IEREGRVFD
-718 PSELRRYFSLPEIEP
+718 PTELRYYFSLPEVEP
-733 DNIVA
+733 DSILA

-745 GDDYLAM
+745 GDDYCAM
-752 PIFYQYGQDYYL
+752 PVFYQYGQDYYL
-764 DCWICDNGKVEVLL
+764 DTWVCDNGKVETVM
-778 EKVVRA
+778 EKVVRT
-784 LIDRKVRMCRIE
+784 LVDRKVRICRIE
-796 SNRGGTIFAKNVQ
+796 SNRGGTLFAADVQ
-809 DRLKQLGGMTNIT
+809 KRLKELGGITTIT
-822 TKWTQSNKETRIQ
+822 TKWTQSNKSTRIVTN
-835 SLSGVVKE
+835 SGFVKSHI
-843 RVLFKEDSVQ
+843 LFRDDKVQ
-853 NKEYKSAMNQLVSY
+853 NKEYRTAMNLVIGY
-867 TMAGKNRHDDV
+867 TMTGKVKHDDP
-878 PDSLAMFMDWQM
+878 PDALALFVDMIASSDVNTAVVMR
-890 SGEANIVKVLKR
+890 R

>member
-1 MERDPLRMR
+1 MADNPFHTM
-10 PRNHTER
+10 PKARNHTER

-73 RIAAEK
+73 RLAAEK

-137 QLADGELDLL
+137 QLADGELDILS
-147 AVSLP
+147 VSVP
-152 PGTGKALANDT
+152 PGCGK
-163 PILTRYGW
+163 
-171 KNHGDLVVGDEV
+171 
-183 IGMDGKFKKVIAVH
+183 
-197 PKCMLDCLV
+197 
-206 EFTNGEKIQCHENH
+206 
-220 EWLIHDRPMYDR
+220 
-232 NKKDYIAETKRLE
+232 
-245 KRKLES
+245 
-251 GGEAGHRGHRYT
+251 
-263 IQLPHREHI
+263 
-272 CGEERDLM
+272 
-280 LDPYTFGVW
+280 
-289 LGDGTNLNPT
+289 
-299 ICCAPDDSVVIE
+299 
-311 RIIRNGVQANWATT
+311 
-325 HKETGVLYFGFDI
+325 
-338 RKNLQQYGMCH
+338 
-349 SRKRTPKH
+349 
-357 IPDEYLTA
+357 
-365 SIRQRLDLLAGLIDT
+365 
-380 DGNLTESKYHFT
+380 
-392 TAEKEL
+392 
-398 KDSFIDLISTFG
+398 
-410 WRACVTRCEPGTSS
+410 
-424 SGITSKKGW
+424 
-433 WVISFTPDCE
+433 
-443 IPCEIERKRNK
+443 
-454 CPHKQRAIAFK
+454 
-465 SITRVEPKEGNCIT
+465 
-479 VEGDGM
+479 
-485 YLAGRTMLPTHNTT
+485 TT

-646 IGRLQQEYDGDKRAK
+646 IGRLEQEYGDDKRAK

-676 DYPYSLGFTTQ
+676 DYPYSLGFTTE

-700 WRALYMNEP
+700 WRALYMGQP
-709 VERFGRLYD
+709 IEREGRVFD
-718 PSELRRYFSLPEIEP
+718 PTELRYYFSLPEVEP
-733 DNIVA
+733 DSILA

-745 GDDYLAM
+745 GDDYCAM
-752 PIFYQYGQDYYL
+752 PVFYQYGQDYYL
-764 DCWICDNGKVEVLL
+764 DTWVCDNGKVETVM
-778 EKVVRA
+778 EKVVRT
-784 LIDRKVRMCRIE
+784 LVDRKVRICRIE
-796 SNRGGTIFAKNVQ
+796 SNRGGTLFAADVQ
-809 DRLKQLGGMTNIT
+809 KRLKELGGITTIT
-822 TKWTQSNKETRIQ
+822 TKWTQSNKSTRIVTN
-835 SLSGVVKE
+835 SGYIKAHI
-843 RVLFKEDSVQ
+843 LFRDDKVQ
-853 NKEYKSAMNQLVSY
+853 NKEYRTAMNLVIGY
-867 TMAGKNRHDDV
+867 TMTGKVKHDDP
-878 PDSLAMFMDWQM
+878 PDALALFVDMIASSDL
-890 SGEANIVKVLKR
+890 NTVKVMKR

>member
-1 MERDPLRMR
+1 MADNPFHTM
-10 PRNHTER
+10 PKARNHTER

-73 RIAAEK
+73 RLAAEK

-84 DPEMVELYKRSLLLD
+84 DPDMVELYKRSLLLD

-152 PGTGKALANDT
+152 PGTGK
-163 PILTRYGW
+163 
-171 KNHGDLVVGDEV
+171 
-183 IGMDGKFKKVIAVH
+183 
-197 PKCMLDCLV
+197 
-206 EFTNGEKIQCHENH
+206 
-220 EWLIHDRPMYDR
+220 
-232 NKKDYIAETKRLE
+232 
-245 KRKLES
+245 
-251 GGEAGHRGHRYT
+251 
-263 IQLPHREHI
+263 
-272 CGEERDLM
+272 
-280 LDPYTFGVW
+280 
-289 LGDGTNLNPT
+289 
-299 ICCAPDDSVVIE
+299 
-311 RIIRNGVQANWATT
+311 
-325 HKETGVLYFGFDI
+325 
-338 RKNLQQYGMCH
+338 
-349 SRKRTPKH
+349 
-357 IPDEYLTA
+357 
-365 SIRQRLDLLAGLIDT
+365 
-380 DGNLTESKYHFT
+380 
-392 TAEKEL
+392 
-398 KDSFIDLISTFG
+398 
-410 WRACVTRCEPGTSS
+410 
-424 SGITSKKGW
+424 
-433 WVISFTPDCE
+433 
-443 IPCEIERKRNK
+443 
-454 CPHKQRAIAFK
+454 
-465 SITRVEPKEGNCIT
+465 
-479 VEGDGM
+479 
-485 YLAGRTMLPTHNTT
+485 TT

-606 AMSRERLD
+606 AMSRDRLD

-661 FLVFPAMNKNDESNF
+661 FLVFPAMNDRDESNF

-687 MYRQQREIMDDAS
+687 MYRQQREIMDEPS

-709 VERFGRLYD
+709 IEREGRLYD
-718 PSELRRYFSLPEIEP
+718 PEELRYYFALPDVEP
-733 DNIVA
+733 DSILA

-764 DCWICDNGKVEVLL
+764 EQWVCDNGKVEILM

-784 LIDRKVRMCRIE
+784 LIDRKVRLCRIE
-796 SNRGGTIFAKNVQ
+796 SNRGGTLFAADVQ
-809 DRLKQLGGMTNIT
+809 KRLRELGGITTIT
-822 TKWTQSNKETRIQ
+822 TKWTQTNKEARIQ
-835 SLSGVVKE
+835 TNSGWVKSH
-843 RVLFKEDSVQ
+843 VLFRDNTVQ
-853 NKEYKSAMNQLVSY
+853 NKEYRLAMNQLIGY
-867 TMAGKNRHDDV
+867 TMAGKNKHDDV
-878 PDSLAMFMDWQM
+878 ADVLAMFVDMIASSDVNTAVVM
-890 SGEANIVKVLKR
+890 RR

>member
-1 MERDPLRMR
+1 MADNPFHIM
-10 PRNHTER
+10 PKARNHTER

-152 PGTGKALANDT
+152 PGTGK
-163 PILTRYGW
+163 
-171 KNHGDLVVGDEV
+171 
-183 IGMDGKFKKVIAVH
+183 
-197 PKCMLDCLV
+197 
-206 EFTNGEKIQCHENH
+206 
-220 EWLIHDRPMYDR
+220 
-232 NKKDYIAETKRLE
+232 
-245 KRKLES
+245 
-251 GGEAGHRGHRYT
+251 
-263 IQLPHREHI
+263 
-272 CGEERDLM
+272 
-280 LDPYTFGVW
+280 
-289 LGDGTNLNPT
+289 
-299 ICCAPDDSVVIE
+299 
-311 RIIRNGVQANWATT
+311 
-325 HKETGVLYFGFDI
+325 
-338 RKNLQQYGMCH
+338 
-349 SRKRTPKH
+349 
-357 IPDEYLTA
+357 
-365 SIRQRLDLLAGLIDT
+365 
-380 DGNLTESKYHFT
+380 
-392 TAEKEL
+392 
-398 KDSFIDLISTFG
+398 
-410 WRACVTRCEPGTSS
+410 
-424 SGITSKKGW
+424 
-433 WVISFTPDCE
+433 
-443 IPCEIERKRNK
+443 
-454 CPHKQRAIAFK
+454 
-465 SITRVEPKEGNCIT
+465 
-479 VEGDGM
+479 
-485 YLAGRTMLPTHNTT
+485 TT

-606 AMSRERLD
+606 AMSRDRLD

-700 WRALYMNEP
+700 WRALYQNIP
-709 VERFGRLYD
+709 VEREGRVYD
-718 PSELRRYFSLPEIEP
+718 PEELRYYFSLPDVEP
-733 DNIVA
+733 DSIVA

-745 GDDYLAM
+745 GDDYCAM
-752 PIFYQYGQDYYL
+752 PVMYQYGQDYYL
-764 DCWICDNGKVEVLL
+764 DAWICDNGKVEVIM
-778 EKVVRA
+778 EKVVRM
-784 LIDRKVRMCRIE
+784 LIDRKVKVCRIE
-796 SNRGGTIFAKNVQ
+796 SNRGGTLFAADVQ
-809 DRLKQLGGMTNIT
+809 KRIRELNGVTTIT
-822 TKWTQSNKETRIQ
+822 TKWTQTNKSVRIQ
-835 SLSGVVKE
+835 TNAGWVKSHI
-843 RVLFKEDSVQ
+843 LFRDSTVQ
-853 NKEYKSAMNQLVSY
+853 NKEYRLAMNQLVEY
-867 TMAGKNRHDDV
+867 TMSGRVKHDDV
-878 PDSLAMFMDWQM
+878 PDVLAMFVDMVVSSDM
-890 SGEANIVKVLKR
+890 NTAIIMKR

>member
-1 MERDPLRMR
+1 MADNPFHIM
-10 PRNHTER
+10 PKARNHTER

-40 RQLQIDGAVL
+40 RQLQIEGAVM

-116 AKKKFYEPRRKQLK
+116 VKKKFYEPRRKQLK

-152 PGTGKALANDT
+152 PGTGK
-163 PILTRYGW
+163 
-171 KNHGDLVVGDEV
+171 
-183 IGMDGKFKKVIAVH
+183 
-197 PKCMLDCLV
+197 
-206 EFTNGEKIQCHENH
+206 
-220 EWLIHDRPMYDR
+220 
-232 NKKDYIAETKRLE
+232 
-245 KRKLES
+245 
-251 GGEAGHRGHRYT
+251 
-263 IQLPHREHI
+263 
-272 CGEERDLM
+272 
-280 LDPYTFGVW
+280 
-289 LGDGTNLNPT
+289 
-299 ICCAPDDSVVIE
+299 
-311 RIIRNGVQANWATT
+311 
-325 HKETGVLYFGFDI
+325 
-338 RKNLQQYGMCH
+338 
-349 SRKRTPKH
+349 
-357 IPDEYLTA
+357 
-365 SIRQRLDLLAGLIDT
+365 
-380 DGNLTESKYHFT
+380 
-392 TAEKEL
+392 
-398 KDSFIDLISTFG
+398 
-410 WRACVTRCEPGTSS
+410 
-424 SGITSKKGW
+424 
-433 WVISFTPDCE
+433 
-443 IPCEIERKRNK
+443 
-454 CPHKQRAIAFK
+454 
-465 SITRVEPKEGNCIT
+465 
-479 VEGDGM
+479 
-485 YLAGRTMLPTHNTT
+485 TT

-606 AMSRERLD
+606 AMSRDRLD

-661 FLVFPAMNKNDESNF
+661 FLVFPAMNDKDESNF

-687 MYRQQREIMDDAS
+687 MYKQQREIMDDAS
-700 WRALYMNEP
+700 WRALYQNIP
-709 VERFGRLYD
+709 VEREGRVYD
-718 PSELRRYFSLPEIEP
+718 PEELRYYFSLPDVEP
-733 DNIVA
+733 DSIVA

-745 GDDYLAM
+745 GDDYCAM
-752 PIFYQYGQDYYL
+752 PVMYQYGQDYYL
-764 DCWICDNGKVEVLL
+764 DAWICDNGKVEVIM
-778 EKVVRA
+778 EKVVRM
-784 LIDRKVRMCRIE
+784 LIDRKVKVCRIE
-796 SNRGGTIFAKNVQ
+796 SNRGGTLFAADVQ
-809 DRLKQLGGMTNIT
+809 KRIRELNGITTIT
-822 TKWTQSNKETRIQ
+822 TKWTQTNKDVRIQ
-835 SLSGVVKE
+835 TNAGWVKSHI
-843 RVLFKEDSVQ
+843 LFRDSTVQ
-853 NKEYKSAMNQLVSY
+853 NKEYRLAMNQLVEY
-867 TMAGKNRHDDV
+867 TMSGRVKHDDV
-878 PDSLAMFMDWQM
+878 PDVLAMFVDMVVSSDM
-890 SGEANIVKVLKR
+890 NTAIIMKR

>member
-1 MERDPLRMR
+1 MADNPFHTM
-10 PRNHTER
+10 PKARNHTER

-73 RIAAEK
+73 RLAAEK

-110 LEWNRP
+110 LEFNRP

-152 PGTGKALANDT
+152 PGTGK
-163 PILTRYGW
+163 
-171 KNHGDLVVGDEV
+171 
-183 IGMDGKFKKVIAVH
+183 
-197 PKCMLDCLV
+197 
-206 EFTNGEKIQCHENH
+206 
-220 EWLIHDRPMYDR
+220 
-232 NKKDYIAETKRLE
+232 
-245 KRKLES
+245 
-251 GGEAGHRGHRYT
+251 
-263 IQLPHREHI
+263 
-272 CGEERDLM
+272 
-280 LDPYTFGVW
+280 
-289 LGDGTNLNPT
+289 
-299 ICCAPDDSVVIE
+299 
-311 RIIRNGVQANWATT
+311 
-325 HKETGVLYFGFDI
+325 
-338 RKNLQQYGMCH
+338 
-349 SRKRTPKH
+349 
-357 IPDEYLTA
+357 
-365 SIRQRLDLLAGLIDT
+365 
-380 DGNLTESKYHFT
+380 
-392 TAEKEL
+392 
-398 KDSFIDLISTFG
+398 
-410 WRACVTRCEPGTSS
+410 
-424 SGITSKKGW
+424 
-433 WVISFTPDCE
+433 
-443 IPCEIERKRNK
+443 
-454 CPHKQRAIAFK
+454 
-465 SITRVEPKEGNCIT
+465 
-479 VEGDGM
+479 
-485 YLAGRTMLPTHNTT
+485 TT

-606 AMSRERLD
+606 AMSRDRLD

-661 FLVFPAMNKNDESNF
+661 FLVFPAMNERDESNF
-676 DYPYSLGFTTQ
+676 DYPYSLGFTTE
-687 MYRQQREIMDDAS
+687 MYKQQREIMDEPS

-709 VERFGRLYD
+709 IEREGRLYD
-718 PSELRRYFSLPEIEP
+718 PEELRYYFALPDVEP
-733 DNIVA
+733 DSILA

-764 DCWICDNGKVEVLL
+764 EQWVCDNGKVEILM

-784 LIDRKVRMCRIE
+784 LIDRKVRLCRIE
-796 SNRGGTIFAKNVQ
+796 SNRGGTLFAADVQ
-809 DRLKQLGGMTNIT
+809 KRLRELGGITTIT
-822 TKWTQSNKETRIQ
+822 TKWTQTNKEARIQ
-835 SLSGVVKE
+835 TNSGWVKSH
-843 RVLFKEDSVQ
+843 VLFRDNTVQ
-853 NKEYKSAMNQLVSY
+853 NKEYRLAMNQLIGY
-867 TMAGKNRHDDV
+867 TMAGKNKHDDV
-878 PDSLAMFMDWQM
+878 ADVLAMFVDMIASSDVNTAVVM
-890 SGEANIVKVLKR
+890 RR

>member
-1 MERDPLRMR
+1 MADNPFHTM
-10 PRNHTER
+10 PKARNHTER

-40 RQLQIDGAVL
+40 RQLQIDGAVM

-84 DPEMVELYKRSLLLD
+84 DPDMVELYKRSLLLD

-147 AVSLP
+147 TISCP
-152 PGTGKALANDT
+152 PGVGK
-163 PILTRYGW
+163 
-171 KNHGDLVVGDEV
+171 
-183 IGMDGKFKKVIAVH
+183 
-197 PKCMLDCLV
+197 
-206 EFTNGEKIQCHENH
+206 
-220 EWLIHDRPMYDR
+220 
-232 NKKDYIAETKRLE
+232 
-245 KRKLES
+245 
-251 GGEAGHRGHRYT
+251 
-263 IQLPHREHI
+263 
-272 CGEERDLM
+272 
-280 LDPYTFGVW
+280 
-289 LGDGTNLNPT
+289 
-299 ICCAPDDSVVIE
+299 
-311 RIIRNGVQANWATT
+311 
-325 HKETGVLYFGFDI
+325 
-338 RKNLQQYGMCH
+338 
-349 SRKRTPKH
+349 
-357 IPDEYLTA
+357 
-365 SIRQRLDLLAGLIDT
+365 
-380 DGNLTESKYHFT
+380 
-392 TAEKEL
+392 
-398 KDSFIDLISTFG
+398 
-410 WRACVTRCEPGTSS
+410 
-424 SGITSKKGW
+424 
-433 WVISFTPDCE
+433 
-443 IPCEIERKRNK
+443 
-454 CPHKQRAIAFK
+454 
-465 SITRVEPKEGNCIT
+465 
-479 VEGDGM
+479 
-485 YLAGRTMLPTHNTT
+485 TT

-606 AMSRERLD
+606 AMSRDRLD

-622 DLRQRKIGNCAELH
+622 DLRQRKIGNCVELH

-676 DYPYSLGFTTQ
+676 DYPYSLGFTTET
-687 MYRQQREIMDDAS
+687 YRQQREIMDEPS
-700 WRALYMNEP
+700 WRALYMGEP
-709 VERFGRLYD
+709 IEREGRVFD
-718 PSELRRYFSLPEIEP
+718 PTELRYYFSLPEVEP
-733 DNIVA
+733 DSILA

-745 GDDYLAM
+745 GDDYCAM
-752 PIFYQYGQDYYL
+752 PVFYQYGQDYYL
-764 DCWICDNGKVEVLL
+764 DTWVCDNGKVETVM
-778 EKVVRA
+778 EKVVRT
-784 LIDRKVRMCRIE
+784 LVDRKVRICRIE
-796 SNRGGTIFAKNVQ
+796 SNRGGTLFAADVQ
-809 DRLKQLGGMTNIT
+809 KRLKELGGITTIT
-822 TKWTQSNKETRIQ
+822 TKWTQSNKSTRIVTN
-835 SLSGVVKE
+835 SGFVKSHI
-843 RVLFKEDSVQ
+843 LFRDDKVQ
-853 NKEYKSAMNQLVSY
+853 NKEYRTAMNLVIGY
-867 TMAGKNRHDDV
+867 TMAGKVKHDDP
-878 PDSLAMFMDWQM
+878 PDALALFVDMVASSDMNTAIIM
-890 SGEANIVKVLKR
+890 KR

>member
-1 MERDPLRMR
+1 MADNPFHTM
-10 PRNHTER
+10 PKARNHTER

-73 RIAAEK
+73 RLAAEK

-84 DPEMVELYKRSLLLD
+84 DPDMVELYKRSLLLD

-147 AVSLP
+147 TISCP
-152 PGTGKALANDT
+152 PGVGK
-163 PILTRYGW
+163 
-171 KNHGDLVVGDEV
+171 
-183 IGMDGKFKKVIAVH
+183 
-197 PKCMLDCLV
+197 
-206 EFTNGEKIQCHENH
+206 
-220 EWLIHDRPMYDR
+220 
-232 NKKDYIAETKRLE
+232 
-245 KRKLES
+245 
-251 GGEAGHRGHRYT
+251 
-263 IQLPHREHI
+263 
-272 CGEERDLM
+272 
-280 LDPYTFGVW
+280 
-289 LGDGTNLNPT
+289 
-299 ICCAPDDSVVIE
+299 
-311 RIIRNGVQANWATT
+311 
-325 HKETGVLYFGFDI
+325 
-338 RKNLQQYGMCH
+338 
-349 SRKRTPKH
+349 
-357 IPDEYLTA
+357 
-365 SIRQRLDLLAGLIDT
+365 
-380 DGNLTESKYHFT
+380 
-392 TAEKEL
+392 
-398 KDSFIDLISTFG
+398 
-410 WRACVTRCEPGTSS
+410 
-424 SGITSKKGW
+424 
-433 WVISFTPDCE
+433 
-443 IPCEIERKRNK
+443 
-454 CPHKQRAIAFK
+454 
-465 SITRVEPKEGNCIT
+465 
-479 VEGDGM
+479 
-485 YLAGRTMLPTHNTT
+485 TT

-519 GSHSNSLLHGIFDE
+519 GSHSNSLVHGIFDE

-606 AMSRERLD
+606 AMSRDRLD

-646 IGRLQQEYDGDKRAK
+646 IGRLEQEYGDDKRAK

-676 DYPYSLGFTTQ
+676 DYPYSLGFTTE

-700 WRALYMNEP
+700 WRALYMGQP
-709 VERFGRLYD
+709 IEREGRVFD
-718 PSELRRYFSLPEIEP
+718 PTELRYYFSLPEVEP
-733 DNIVA
+733 DSILA

-745 GDDYLAM
+745 GDDYCAM
-752 PIFYQYGQDYYL
+752 PVFYQYGQDYYL
-764 DCWICDNGKVEVLL
+764 DTWVCDNGKVETVM
-778 EKVVRA
+778 EKVVRT
-784 LIDRKVRMCRIE
+784 LVDRKVRICRIE
-796 SNRGGTIFAKNVQ
+796 SNRGGTLFAADVQ
-809 DRLKQLGGMTNIT
+809 KRLKELGGITTIT
-822 TKWTQSNKETRIQ
+822 TKWTQSNKSTRIVTN
-835 SLSGVVKE
+835 SGFVKSHI
-843 RVLFKEDSVQ
+843 LFRDDKVQ
-853 NKEYKSAMNQLVSY
+853 NKEYRTAMNLVIGY
-867 TMAGKNRHDDV
+867 TMTGKVKHDDP
-878 PDSLAMFMDWQM
+878 PDALALFVDMVASSDL
-890 SGEANIVKVLKR
+890 NTVKVMKR

>member
-1 MERDPLRMR
+1 MADNPFHTM
-10 PRNHTER
+10 PKARNHTER

-32 MNDLFDLI
+32 MNDLFDMI
-40 RQLQIDGAVL
+40 RQLQIEGAVL

-73 RIAAEK
+73 RLAAEK

-152 PGTGKALANDT
+152 PGTGK
-163 PILTRYGW
+163 
-171 KNHGDLVVGDEV
+171 
-183 IGMDGKFKKVIAVH
+183 
-197 PKCMLDCLV
+197 
-206 EFTNGEKIQCHENH
+206 
-220 EWLIHDRPMYDR
+220 
-232 NKKDYIAETKRLE
+232 
-245 KRKLES
+245 
-251 GGEAGHRGHRYT
+251 
-263 IQLPHREHI
+263 
-272 CGEERDLM
+272 
-280 LDPYTFGVW
+280 
-289 LGDGTNLNPT
+289 
-299 ICCAPDDSVVIE
+299 
-311 RIIRNGVQANWATT
+311 
-325 HKETGVLYFGFDI
+325 
-338 RKNLQQYGMCH
+338 
-349 SRKRTPKH
+349 
-357 IPDEYLTA
+357 
-365 SIRQRLDLLAGLIDT
+365 
-380 DGNLTESKYHFT
+380 
-392 TAEKEL
+392 
-398 KDSFIDLISTFG
+398 
-410 WRACVTRCEPGTSS
+410 
-424 SGITSKKGW
+424 
-433 WVISFTPDCE
+433 
-443 IPCEIERKRNK
+443 
-454 CPHKQRAIAFK
+454 
-465 SITRVEPKEGNCIT
+465 
-479 VEGDGM
+479 
-485 YLAGRTMLPTHNTT
+485 TT

-606 AMSRERLD
+606 AMSRDRLD

-661 FLVFPAMNKNDESNF
+661 FLVFPAMNERDESNF

-687 MYRQQREIMDDAS
+687 MYKQQREIMDDAS
-700 WRALYMNEP
+700 WRALYQNIP
-709 VERFGRLYD
+709 VEREGRVYD
-718 PSELRRYFSLPEIEP
+718 PEELRYYFSLPDVEP
-733 DNIVA
+733 DSIIA

-745 GDDYLAM
+745 GDDYCAM
-752 PIFYQYGQDYYL
+752 PVMYQYGQDYYL
-764 DCWICDNGKVEVLL
+764 DAWICDNGKVEVVM
-778 EKVVRA
+778 EKVVRM
-784 LIDRKVRMCRIE
+784 LVDRKVRLCRIE
-796 SNRGGTIFAKNVQ
+796 SNRGGTLFAQDVQ
-809 DRLKQLGGMTNIT
+809 KRLRELNGITTIT
-822 TKWTQSNKETRIQ
+822 TKWTQTNKSVRIQ
-835 SLSGVVKE
+835 TNAGWVKSH
-843 RVLFKEDSVQ
+843 VLFRDTTVQ
-853 NKEYKSAMNQLVSY
+853 NKEYRLAMNQLVGY
-867 TMAGKNRHDDV
+867 TMSGKAKHDDV
-878 PDSLAMFMDWQM
+878 PDVLAMFVDMVVSSDM
-890 SGEANIVKVLKR
+890 NTAIIMKR

>member
-1 MERDPLRMR
+1 MADNPFHIM
-10 PRNHTER
+10 PKARNHTER

-73 RIAAEK
+73 RLAAEK

-137 QLADGELDLL
+137 QLADGELDILS
-147 AVSLP
+147 VSVP
-152 PGTGKALANDT
+152 PGCGK
-163 PILTRYGW
+163 
-171 KNHGDLVVGDEV
+171 
-183 IGMDGKFKKVIAVH
+183 
-197 PKCMLDCLV
+197 
-206 EFTNGEKIQCHENH
+206 
-220 EWLIHDRPMYDR
+220 
-232 NKKDYIAETKRLE
+232 
-245 KRKLES
+245 
-251 GGEAGHRGHRYT
+251 
-263 IQLPHREHI
+263 
-272 CGEERDLM
+272 
-280 LDPYTFGVW
+280 
-289 LGDGTNLNPT
+289 
-299 ICCAPDDSVVIE
+299 
-311 RIIRNGVQANWATT
+311 
-325 HKETGVLYFGFDI
+325 
-338 RKNLQQYGMCH
+338 
-349 SRKRTPKH
+349 
-357 IPDEYLTA
+357 
-365 SIRQRLDLLAGLIDT
+365 
-380 DGNLTESKYHFT
+380 
-392 TAEKEL
+392 
-398 KDSFIDLISTFG
+398 
-410 WRACVTRCEPGTSS
+410 
-424 SGITSKKGW
+424 
-433 WVISFTPDCE
+433 
-443 IPCEIERKRNK
+443 
-454 CPHKQRAIAFK
+454 
-465 SITRVEPKEGNCIT
+465 
-479 VEGDGM
+479 
-485 YLAGRTMLPTHNTT
+485 TT

-606 AMSRERLD
+606 AMSRDRLD

-646 IGRLQQEYDGDKRAK
+646 IGRLEQEYGDDKRAK

-676 DYPYSLGFTTQ
+676 DYPYSLGFTTE

-700 WRALYMNEP
+700 WRALYMGQP
-709 VERFGRLYD
+709 IEREGRVFD
-718 PSELRRYFSLPEIEP
+718 PTELRYYFSLPEVEP
-733 DNIVA
+733 DSILA

-745 GDDYLAM
+745 GDDYCAM
-752 PIFYQYGQDYYL
+752 PVFYQYGQDYYL
-764 DCWICDNGKVEVLL
+764 DTWVCDNGKVETVM
-778 EKVVRA
+778 EKVVRT
-784 LIDRKVRMCRIE
+784 LVDRKVRICRIE
-796 SNRGGTIFAKNVQ
+796 SNRGGTLFAADVQ
-809 DRLKQLGGMTNIT
+809 KRLKELGGITTIT
-822 TKWTQSNKETRIQ
+822 TKWTQSNKSTRIVTN
-835 SLSGVVKE
+835 SGYIKAHI
-843 RVLFKEDSVQ
+843 LFRDDKVQ
-853 NKEYKSAMNQLVSY
+853 NKEYRTAMNLVIGY
-867 TMAGKNRHDDV
+867 TMTGKVKHDDP
-878 PDSLAMFMDWQM
+878 PDALALFVDMIASSDL
-890 SGEANIVKVLKR
+890 NTVKVMKR

>member
-1 MERDPLRMR
+1 MADNPFHTM
-10 PRNHTER
+10 PKARNHTER

-73 RIAAEK
+73 RLAAEK

-147 AVSLP
+147 TISCP
-152 PGTGKALANDT
+152 PGVGK
-163 PILTRYGW
+163 
-171 KNHGDLVVGDEV
+171 
-183 IGMDGKFKKVIAVH
+183 
-197 PKCMLDCLV
+197 
-206 EFTNGEKIQCHENH
+206 
-220 EWLIHDRPMYDR
+220 
-232 NKKDYIAETKRLE
+232 
-245 KRKLES
+245 
-251 GGEAGHRGHRYT
+251 
-263 IQLPHREHI
+263 
-272 CGEERDLM
+272 
-280 LDPYTFGVW
+280 
-289 LGDGTNLNPT
+289 
-299 ICCAPDDSVVIE
+299 
-311 RIIRNGVQANWATT
+311 
-325 HKETGVLYFGFDI
+325 
-338 RKNLQQYGMCH
+338 
-349 SRKRTPKH
+349 
-357 IPDEYLTA
+357 
-365 SIRQRLDLLAGLIDT
+365 
-380 DGNLTESKYHFT
+380 
-392 TAEKEL
+392 
-398 KDSFIDLISTFG
+398 
-410 WRACVTRCEPGTSS
+410 
-424 SGITSKKGW
+424 
-433 WVISFTPDCE
+433 
-443 IPCEIERKRNK
+443 
-454 CPHKQRAIAFK
+454 
-465 SITRVEPKEGNCIT
+465 
-479 VEGDGM
+479 
-485 YLAGRTMLPTHNTT
+485 TT

-606 AMSRERLD
+606 AMSRDRLD

-622 DLRQRKIGNCAELH
+622 DLRQRKIGNCVELH

-646 IGRLQQEYDGDKRAK
+646 IGRLEQEYEDDKRAK

-687 MYRQQREIMDDAS
+687 MYRQQREIMDEPS
-700 WRALYMNEP
+700 WRALYCGEP
-709 VERFGRLYD
+709 IERAGRLYD
-718 PSELRRYFSLPEIEP
+718 PSELRYYFSLPEVEP
-733 DNIVA
+733 DSIWA

-745 GDDYLAM
+745 GDDYCAM
-752 PIFYQYGQDYYL
+752 PVFYQYGQDYYL
-764 DCWICDNGKVEVLL
+764 DAWVCDNGKVEVII
-778 EKVVRA
+778 EKVVRM
-784 LIDRKVRMCRIE
+784 LVDRKVRMCRIE
-796 SNRGGTIFAKNVQ
+796 SNRGGTLFAADVQ
-809 DRLKQLGGMTNIT
+809 KRLRELGGITTIT
-822 TKWTQSNKETRIQ
+822 TKWTQTNKESRIQ
-835 SLSGVVKE
+835 VGSMWVKQH
-843 RVLFKEDSVQ
+843 VLFRDDKVQ
-853 NKEYKSAMNQLVSY
+853 NKEYRTAMNMVIGY
-867 TMAGKNRHDDV
+867 TMAGKNKHDDTV
-878 PDSLAMFMDWQM
+878 DALAMFVDMIASSDVNTAVVM
-890 SGEANIVKVLKR
+890 RR

>member
-1 MERDPLRMR
+1 MADNPFHIM
-10 PRNHTER
+10 PKARNHTER

-40 RQLQIDGAVL
+40 RQLQIDGAVM

-73 RIAAEK
+73 RLAAEK

-152 PGTGKALANDT
+152 PGTGK
-163 PILTRYGW
+163 
-171 KNHGDLVVGDEV
+171 
-183 IGMDGKFKKVIAVH
+183 
-197 PKCMLDCLV
+197 
-206 EFTNGEKIQCHENH
+206 
-220 EWLIHDRPMYDR
+220 
-232 NKKDYIAETKRLE
+232 
-245 KRKLES
+245 
-251 GGEAGHRGHRYT
+251 
-263 IQLPHREHI
+263 
-272 CGEERDLM
+272 
-280 LDPYTFGVW
+280 
-289 LGDGTNLNPT
+289 
-299 ICCAPDDSVVIE
+299 
-311 RIIRNGVQANWATT
+311 
-325 HKETGVLYFGFDI
+325 
-338 RKNLQQYGMCH
+338 
-349 SRKRTPKH
+349 
-357 IPDEYLTA
+357 
-365 SIRQRLDLLAGLIDT
+365 
-380 DGNLTESKYHFT
+380 
-392 TAEKEL
+392 
-398 KDSFIDLISTFG
+398 
-410 WRACVTRCEPGTSS
+410 
-424 SGITSKKGW
+424 
-433 WVISFTPDCE
+433 
-443 IPCEIERKRNK
+443 
-454 CPHKQRAIAFK
+454 
-465 SITRVEPKEGNCIT
+465 
-479 VEGDGM
+479 
-485 YLAGRTMLPTHNTT
+485 TT

-606 AMSRERLD
+606 AMSRDRLD

-676 DYPYSLGFTTQ
+676 DYPYSLGFTTE
-687 MYRQQREIMDDAS
+687 MYKQQREIMDEPS

-709 VERFGRLYD
+709 IEREGRLYD
-718 PSELRRYFSLPEIEP
+718 PEELRYYFALPDVEP
-733 DNIVA
+733 DSILA

-764 DCWICDNGKVEVLL
+764 EQWVCDNGKVEILM

-784 LIDRKVRMCRIE
+784 LIDRKVRLCRIE
-796 SNRGGTIFAKNVQ
+796 SNRGGTLFAADVQ
-809 DRLKQLGGMTNIT
+809 KRLRELGGITTIT
-822 TKWTQSNKETRIQ
+822 TKWTQTNKEARIQ
-835 SLSGVVKE
+835 TNSGWVKTH
-843 RVLFKEDSVQ
+843 VLFRDNTVQ
-853 NKEYKSAMNQLVSY
+853 NKEYRLAMNQLIGY
-867 TMAGKNRHDDV
+867 TMAGKNKHDDV
-878 PDSLAMFMDWQM
+878 ADVLAMFVDMIASSDVNTAVVM
-890 SGEANIVKVLKR
+890 HR